1 MKFYSSVSTP
11 ELPHANHLYTL
22 NTEAFCIDVDPID
35 RCAYR
40 AVAEVAVL
48 GALTIARINSNA
60 AVVTRKNEVP
70 SDASNKRYSIVIAEH
85 GELIISHHL
94 GLSELKTGDF
104 ILMDNSYA
112 RTMFV
117 YQKVSLLIISL
128 PAQVLRR
135 YIPLPD
141 EMEAQKLSAL
151 DPNDLEQKPFYEPLL
166 TLWDAL
172 KKSQLKEFTPILS
185 EKLLENLSALYS
197 THIGCESSQAS
208 KRITQAKI
216 MIEQQLAN
224 PELTVESLAASLS
237 LSSRYLR
244 GLFSRS
250 EKISHYILRRR
261 LEECANQLTNALLQN
276 TSITSI
282 AFKYGFNSTAHFSRT
297 FRKQYGITP
306 REYRK
311 QQLQKTSTPLAD

>member
-1 MKFYSSVSTP
+1 MKFYSSVATP

-35 RCAYR
+35 RCVYR
-40 AVAEVAVL
+40 AVAEVAAL
-48 GALTIARINSNA
+48 GSLTIARVDSNA
-60 AVVTRKNEVP
+60 AVVTRKNDVR
-70 SDASNKRYSIVIAEH
+70 SDASNKHYSIIVAER
-85 GELIISHHL
+85 GEVMISHHL
-94 GLSELKTGDF
+94 CLSELKTGDF

-117 YQKVSLLIISL
+117 YQQVLLLIISI
-128 PAQVLRR
+128 PVQVLRR

-141 EMEAQKLSAL
+141 EIEAQKLSAL
-151 DPNDLEQKPFYEPLL
+151 VQNGVEQRPFYEPLL
-166 TLWDAL
+166 TLWEAL
-172 KKSQLKEFTPILS
+172 KKSQLKEFAPTLS
-185 EKLLENLSALYS
+185 EKLLNNISALYT
-197 THIGCESSQAS
+197 THIGRDRSQAS

-216 MIEQQLAN
+216 MIEEQLAN
-224 PELTVESLAASLS
+224 PELTVKSLAASLS

-261 LEECANQLTNALLQN
+261 LEECANQLTNVLLQN
-276 TSITSI
+276 VPITAI

-297 FRKQYGITP
+297 FRKQYGVTP

-311 QQLQKTSTPLAD
+311 QQLRKTTTAVD